1 MVNEKISKKIIRLLS
16 KHNPKK
22 IGIFG
27 SFARNQ
33 QATGSDID
41 ILVDFKEQK
50 SLLEL
55 IDIEM
60 ELSDALDR
68 KIDLLTEASVHPY
81 LKDYIQKDL
90 HVIYQQ

>member
-1 MVNEKISKKIIRLLS
+1 MVNTSLSQKIVQLLS
-16 KHNPKK
+16 KHNPRK

-33 QATGSDID
+33 QSRSSDID

-50 SLLEL
+50 SILEL
-55 IDIEM
+55 IEIEM
-60 ELSDALDR
+60 ELEDALKR
-68 KIDLLTEASVHPY
+68 KVDLITETSVHPY

-90 HVIYQQ
+90 QVIYQ